1 MILFRPKSIAIAV
14 AVAAL
19 LLGNSSCNDDTP
31 GDIDRLNGRI
41 AFDINPSDF
50 GGGAASRGGSATAA
64 TTSRRDSLL
73 GRIPFVAGTDT
84 FMLSVSQSPNTSSV
98 IAQPRL
104 DSRGAPIQDATMPEF
119 TAVALT
125 GEDALFFKDKLTVD
139 ASGKAI
145 TGRYWPNMPLHFFAY
160 TASLGYDFNPD
171 VNVSGGNCTGSF
183 SYTMPA
189 PDPATNIDATKQPD
203 LIVAITPG
211 QNKQETAVPLR
222 FHHALTAI
230 VFKMGKVEAGTKIQS
245 ISLTNLRSSGTCT
258 FAATE
263 TEINPGEFIRDV
275 KFTWSNLGDVR
286 TYVQNINLDKVSQG
300 TALTHDQ
307 TTFLVVPQDITAET
321 AVNVKF
327 KIEGRGEY
335 NLSCKLNP
343 GGSDP
348 TIISTFQPDTKYTF
362 TLSLAEEIQIT
373 VDDTVEGQVKK
384 DVQIQNTGLA
394 YGWIRAVING
404 YWVNK
409 NTRVIV
415 APWKENDGTFVRAA
429 DWNTYWAK
437 DPDTG
442 IYYYKEVVP
451 SGEFTQP
458 LFDTYTLTA
467 TAPQVD
473 AVLELNVAAQIIIK
487 TESPDSR
494 TAAGWKKDTD
504 WASWPTL

>member
-41 AFDINPSDF
+41 AFDVNPSDF
-50 GGGAASRGGSATAA
+50 GGGTASRGGEASTVAA
-64 TTSRRDSLL
+64 ATSRRDSLL

-145 TGRYWPNMPLHFFAY
+145 TGRYWPNMPLYFFGY
-160 TASLGYDFNPD
+160 TATHGYHFDPD
-171 VNVSGGNCTGSF
+171 VHVNGGNCTGF
-183 SYTMPA
+183 FKYAMPA
-189 PDPATNIDATKQPD
+189 PKAENEDATEQPD

-211 QNKQETAVPLR
+211 QSKQETAVPLR

-230 VFKMGKVEAGTKIQS
+230 VFKMGKVEAGTTIQS

-258 FAATE
+258 FAATGS
-263 TEINPGEFIRDV
+263 NDV
-275 KFTWSNLGDVR
+275 QFTWSNHAGKES
-286 TYVQNINLDKVSQG
+286 YVQTIEPYEVSQG
-300 TALTHDQ
+300 TALTHDA

-321 AVNVKF
+321 AINVKF

-343 GGSDP
+343 GGTDP
-348 TIISTFQPDTKYTF
+348 TIISEFLPDTKYTF

-373 VDDTVEGQVKK
+373 VDDKVEGQVKK

-415 APWKENDGTFVRAA
+415 APWKETDGTFVRAA
-429 DWNTYWAK
+429 NWNKYWAK

-442 IYYYKEVVP
+442 IYYYKQVVP
-451 SGEFTQP
+451 SGDFTQP
-458 LFDTYTLTA
+458 LFDTYTLKA

-473 AVLELNVAAQIIIK
+473 AVLELNIAAQIVIDDQR
-487 TESPDSR
+487 S
-494 TAAGWKKDTD
+494 AAGW
-504 WASWPTL
+504 PTSY

>member
-41 AFDINPSDF
+41 AFDVNPSDF
-50 GGGAASRGGSATAA
+50 GGGTASRGGEASTVAA
-64 TTSRRDSLL
+64 ATSRRDSLL
-73 GRIPFVAGTDT
+73 GRIPFVAGVDT
-84 FMLSVSQSPNTSSV
+84 FMLTVTQSPNTSSV
-98 IAQPRL
+98 LAQPRL
-104 DSRGAPIQDATMPEF
+104 DSRGAPIQDQDVQDATMPEF

-125 GEDALFFKDKLTVD
+125 GENALFFKDKLTVD
-139 ASGKAI
+139 DGKAL
-145 TGRYWPNMPLHFFAY
+145 TGRYWPNMPLYFFGY
-160 TASLGYDFNPD
+160 TATPGYGFDPKVQVKD
-171 VNVSGGNCTGSF
+171 GNCTGSF
-183 SYTMPA
+183 KYAMPA
-189 PDPATNIDATKQPD
+189 PTAENVDATEQPD
-203 LIVAITPG
+203 LIVAITPN
-211 QNKQETAVPLR
+211 QSKQETAVPLR

-230 VFKMGKVEAGTKIQS
+230 VFKMGKVEAGTTIQS
-245 ISLTNLRSSGTCT
+245 ISLTNLRSSGDCT
-258 FAATE
+258 FTATG
-263 TEINPGEFIRDV
+263 TDNV
-275 KFTWSNLGDVR
+275 QFTWSNHAGKES
-286 TYVQNINLDKVSQG
+286 YVQTVNKADVKQDDP
-300 TALTHDQ
+300 LTHDQ

-343 GGSDP
+343 GGTNP

-373 VDDTVEGQVKK
+373 VDDKEEGQVKK

-415 APWKENDGTFVRAA
+415 APWKETDGTFVRAA
-429 DWNTYWAK
+429 NWNKYWAK

-442 IYYYKEVVP
+442 IYYYKQVVP
-451 SGEFTQP
+451 SGDFTQP
-458 LFDTYTLTA
+458 LFDTYTLKA

-487 TESPDSR
+487 MDEPDSR

>member
-41 AFDINPSDF
+41 AFDVNPSDF
-50 GGGAASRGGSATAA
+50 GGGTASRGGEASTVAA
-64 TTSRRDSLL
+64 ATSRRDSLL
-73 GRIPFVAGTDT
+73 GRIPFVAGADT
-84 FMLSVSQSPNTSSV
+84 FMLTVTQSPNTSSV
-98 IAQPRL
+98 LAQPRL

-125 GEDALFFKDKLTVD
+125 GENALFFKDKLTVD
-139 ASGKAI
+139 DGKAL

-160 TASLGYDFNPD
+160 TATHEYGFDPY
-171 VNVSGGNCTGSF
+171 VNASGGNCTGSF
-183 SYTMPA
+183 PYTMPD

-230 VFKMGKVEAGTKIQS
+230 VFKMGKVEAGTTIQS

-258 FAATE
+258 FAATGS
-263 TEINPGEFIRDV
+263 NDV
-275 KFTWSNLGDVR
+275 QFTWSNHAGKES
-286 TYVQNINLDKVSQG
+286 YVQTVNKADVKQDDP
-300 TALTHDQ
+300 LTHDQ

-321 AVNVKF
+321 AINVKF

-343 GGSDP
+343 GGTDP

-373 VDDTVEGQVKK
+373 VDDKVEGQVKK
-384 DVQIQNTGLA
+384 DVTIQNSGLA
-394 YGWIRAVING
+394 FGWIRAVING

-409 NTRVIV
+409 NTGVIV
-415 APWKENDGTFVRAA
+415 APWKETDGTFVRAA
-429 DWNTYWAK
+429 NWNTYWAK
-437 DPDTG
+437 DPETG
-442 IYYYKEVVP
+442 IYYYKNVVP
-451 SGEFTQP
+451 SGEFTKP
-458 LFDTYTLTA
+458 LFDSYTLKA
-467 TAPQVD
+467 TAPQVN
-473 AVLELNVAAQIIIK
+473 AVLELNVAAQILIK
-487 TESPDSR
+487 IDSPDSR
-494 TAAGWKKDTD
+494 EKAGWKTATD
-504 WASWPTL
+504 WDLWPTL

>member
-41 AFDINPSDF
+41 AFDVNPSDF
-50 GGGAASRGGSATAA
+50 GGGTASRGGEASTVAVAA
-64 TTSRRDSLL
+64 SRRDSLL
-73 GRIPFVAGTDT
+73 GRIPFVAGADT
-84 FMLSVSQSPNTSSV
+84 FMLTVTQSPNTSSV
-98 IAQPRL
+98 LAQPRL

-125 GEDALFFKDKLTVD
+125 GENALFFKDKLTVD
-139 ASGKAI
+139 DGKAL

-183 SYTMPA
+183 KYAMPA
-189 PDPATNIDATKQPD
+189 PTAENVDATKQPD
-203 LIVAITPG
+203 LIVAITPN
-211 QNKQETAVPLR
+211 QSKQETAVPLR

-230 VFKMGKVEAGTKIQS
+230 VFKMGKVEEGTTIQS

-258 FAATE
+258 FAATGS
-263 TEINPGEFIRDV
+263 NDV
-275 KFTWSNLGDVR
+275 QFTWSNHAGEES
-286 TYVQNINLDKVSQG
+286 YVQNVNKADVKQDDP
-300 TALTHDQ
+300 LTHDQ
-307 TTFLVVPQDITAET
+307 TTFLVVPQDITSET
-321 AVNVKF
+321 AINVKF

-343 GGSDP
+343 GGTNP

-373 VDDTVEGQVKK
+373 VDDKEEGQVKK

-415 APWKENDGTFVRAA
+415 APWKETDGTFVRAA
-429 DWNTYWAK
+429 NWNKYWAK

-442 IYYYKEVVP
+442 IYYYKQVVP
-451 SGEFTQP
+451 SGDFTQP
-458 LFDTYTLTA
+458 LFDTYTLKA

-487 TESPDSR
+487 MDEPDSR

>member
-41 AFDINPSDF
+41 AFDVNPSDF
-50 GGGAASRGGSATAA
+50 GGGTASRGGEASTVAA
-64 TTSRRDSLL
+64 ATSRRDSLL
-73 GRIPFVAGTDT
+73 GRIPLVAGADT
-84 FMLSVSQSPNTSSV
+84 FMLTVTQSPNTSSV
-98 IAQPRL
+98 LAQPRI
-104 DSRGAPIQDATMPEF
+104 DSRGAPIQDQDVQDASMPDF

-125 GEDALFFKDKLTVD
+125 GENALFFKDKLSVGN
-139 ASGKAI
+139 SGKAL

-230 VFKMGKVEAGTKIQS
+230 VFKMGKVEAGTTIQS

-258 FAATE
+258 FAATGS
-263 TEINPGEFIRDV
+263 NDV
-275 KFTWSNLGDVR
+275 QFTWSNHTGKES
-286 TYVQNINLDKVSQG
+286 YVQNIEPYEVSQG
-300 TALTHDQ
+300 TALTHDA

-321 AVNVKF
+321 AINVKF

-373 VDDTVEGQVKK
+373 VDDKVEGQVKK

-409 NTRVIV
+409 DGVIV
-415 APWKENDGTFVRAA
+415 APWKETDGTFVRA
-429 DWNTYWAK
+429 DNWNTFWAK

-442 IYYYKEVVP
+442 IYYYKQVVP
-451 SGEFTQP
+451 SGGFTQP
-458 LFDTYTLTA
+458 LFDTYTLKA

-494 TAAGWKKDTD
+494 TAAGWKTASD
-504 WASWPTL
+504 WDSWPNL

>member
-1 MILFRPKSIAIAV
+1 
-14 AVAAL
+14 
-19 LLGNSSCNDDTP
+19 
-31 GDIDRLNGRI
+31 
-41 AFDINPSDF
+41 
-50 GGGAASRGGSATAA
+50 
-64 TTSRRDSLL
+64 
-73 GRIPFVAGTDT
+73 
-84 FMLSVSQSPNTSSV
+84 MLSVSQSPNTSSV

-125 GEDALFFKDKLTVD
+125 GENALFFKDKLTVD

-145 TGRYWPNMPLHFFAY
+145 TGRYWPNMPLYFFGY
-160 TASLGYDFNPD
+160 TATHGYVFEEEPK
-171 VNVSGGNCTGSF
+171 VQVIGGNCTGSF

-189 PDPATNIDATKQPD
+189 PDPATNNDATKQPD
-203 LIVAITPG
+203 LIVAITPN
-211 QNKQETAVPLR
+211 QSKQETAVPLR

-230 VFKMGKVEAGTKIQS
+230 VFKMGKVEAGTTIQS

-258 FAATE
+258 FAATGS
-263 TEINPGEFIRDV
+263 NDV
-275 KFTWSNLGDVR
+275 QFTWSNHAGKES
-286 TYVQNINLDKVSQG
+286 YVQNVNKADVKQDDP
-300 TALTHDQ
+300 LTHDQ
-307 TTFLVVPQDITAET
+307 TTFLVVPQHITSET

-362 TLSLAEEIQIT
+362 TLSLSEEIQIT

-384 DVQIQNTGLA
+384 NVQIQNSGLA
-394 YGWIRAVING
+394 YGWIRAVVNG

-409 NTRVIV
+409 DGVIV
-415 APWKENDGTFVRAA
+415 APWKETDGTFDRA
-429 DWNTYWAK
+429 DNWNDYWAK

-451 SGEFTQP
+451 SGEFTRP
-458 LFDTYTLTA
+458 LFDTYTLKA

-473 AVLELNVAAQIIIK
+473 AVLELNIAAQIIIK

-494 TAAGWKKDTD
+494 TAAGWKTASD
-504 WASWPTL
+504 WALWPKL

>member
-41 AFDINPSDF
+41 AFDVNPSDF
-50 GGGAASRGGSATAA
+50 GGGTASRGGEASTVAASA
-64 TTSRRDSLL
+64 SRRDSLL
-73 GRIPFVAGTDT
+73 GRIPFVAGADT
-84 FMLSVSQSPNTSSV
+84 FMLTVTQSPNTSSV
-98 IAQPRL
+98 LAQPRL

-119 TAVALT
+119 TAVART

-139 ASGKAI
+139 ASGKAV
-145 TGRYWPNMPLHFFAY
+145 TGRYWPNMPLYFFGY
-160 TASLGYDFNPD
+160 TATLGYGFDPYMQVKD
-171 VNVSGGNCTGSF
+171 GNCTGSF
-183 SYTMPA
+183 KYSMPEPTA
-189 PDPATNIDATKQPD
+189 KNEDAKAQPD
-203 LIVAITPG
+203 LIVAITPN
-211 QNKQETAVPLR
+211 QSKQETAVPLR

-230 VFKMGKVEAGTKIQS
+230 VFKMGKVEEGTTIQS

-258 FAATE
+258 FAATGS
-263 TEINPGEFIRDV
+263 NDV
-275 KFTWSNLGDVR
+275 QFTWSNHAGKES
-286 TYVQNINLDKVSQG
+286 YVQNVNKADVKQDDP
-300 TALTHDQ
+300 LTHDQ
-307 TTFLVVPQDITAET
+307 TTFLVVPQDITSET

-343 GGSDP
+343 GGTDP

-394 YGWIRAVING
+394 YGWIRAVVNG

-415 APWKENDGTFVRAA
+415 APWKETDGTFERAA
-429 DWNTYWAK
+429 DWNDYWAK

-451 SGEFTQP
+451 SGEFTRP
-458 LFDTYTLTA
+458 LFDTYTLKA

-473 AVLELNVAAQIIIK
+473 AVLELNIAAQIIIK

-494 TAAGWKKDTD
+494 TAAGWKTASD
-504 WASWPTL
+504 WALWSKL

>member
-41 AFDINPSDF
+41 AFDVNPSDF
-50 GGGAASRGGSATAA
+50 GGGTASRGGEASTVAA
-64 TTSRRDSLL
+64 ATSRRDSLL
-73 GRIPFVAGTDT
+73 GRIPFVAGADT
-84 FMLSVSQSPNTSSV
+84 FMLTVTQSPNTSSV
-98 IAQPRL
+98 LSQPRL
-104 DSRGAPIQDATMPEF
+104 DSRGAPIQDATMPQF

-125 GEDALFFKDKLTVD
+125 GENALFFKDKLTVD
-139 ASGKAI
+139 DGKAL
-145 TGRYWPNMPLHFFAY
+145 TGRYWPNMPLHFFGY
-160 TASLGYDFNPD
+160 TATLGYGFDPYVQVKD
-171 VNVSGGNCTGSF
+171 GNCTGSF
-183 SYTMPA
+183 KYSMPEPTA
-189 PDPATNIDATKQPD
+189 KNEDAKAQPD
-203 LIVAITPG
+203 LIVAITPN
-211 QNKQETAVPLR
+211 QSKQETAVLLR

-230 VFKMGKVEAGTKIQS
+230 VFKMGKVEEGTTIQS
-245 ISLTNLRSSGTCT
+245 ISLTNLRSSGKCT
-258 FAATE
+258 FAATGS
-263 TEINPGEFIRDV
+263 NDV
-275 KFTWSNLGDVR
+275 QFTWSNHAGEES
-286 TYVQNINLDKVSQG
+286 YVQTIDKEESVAQG
-300 TALTHDQ
+300 EQLTEFA
-307 TTFLVVPQDITAET
+307 TTFLVVPQDITSET
-321 AVNVKF
+321 AINVKF

-335 NLSCKLNP
+335 NLSGKLNP

-373 VDDTVEGQVKK
+373 VDDKVEGQVKK

-394 YGWIRAVING
+394 YGWIRAVVNG

-409 NTRVIV
+409 DGVIV
-415 APWKENDGTFVRAA
+415 APWKETDGTFVRA
-429 DWNTYWAK
+429 DNWNDYWAK

-442 IYYYKEVVP
+442 IYYYKQVVP

-458 LFDTYTLTA
+458 LFDTYTLKA

>member
-41 AFDINPSDF
+41 AFDVNPSDF
-50 GGGAASRGGSATAA
+50 GGGTASRGGEASIVAA
-64 TTSRRDSLL
+64 ATSRRDSLL
-73 GRIPFVAGTDT
+73 GRIPFVAGADT
-84 FMLSVSQSPNTSSV
+84 FMLTVTQSPNTSSV
-98 IAQPRL
+98 LAQPRL
-104 DSRGAPIQDATMPEF
+104 DSRGAPIQDATMTNF

-125 GEDALFFKDKLTVD
+125 GENALFFKDKLTVGND
-139 ASGKAI
+139 GKAL

-230 VFKMGKVEAGTKIQS
+230 VFKMGKVEAGITIQS
-245 ISLTNLRSSGTCT
+245 ISLTNLRSSGDCT
-258 FAATE
+258 FAAAGSNDVQFTWNNHSGKE
-263 TEINPGEFIRDV
+263 SYVQTVNKADV
-275 KFTWSNLGDVR
+275 KQD
-286 TYVQNINLDKVSQG
+286 DP
-300 TALTHDQ
+300 LTHDQ
-307 TTFLVVPQDITAET
+307 TTFLVVPQDITSET
-321 AVNVKF
+321 AINVKF

-343 GGSDP
+343 GGTNP

-373 VDDTVEGQVKK
+373 VDDKVEGQVKK

-404 YWVNK
+404 YWVKVNK

-415 APWKENDGTFVRAA
+415 APWKETDGTFERAA
-429 DWNTYWAK
+429 DWNDY
-437 DPDTG
+437 
-442 IYYYKEVVP
+442 
-451 SGEFTQP
+451 
-458 LFDTYTLTA
+458 
-467 TAPQVD
+467 
-473 AVLELNVAAQIIIK
+473 
-487 TESPDSR
+487 
-494 TAAGWKKDTD
+494 
-504 WASWPTL
+504 

>member
-119 TAVALT
+119 TAVART

-139 ASGKAI
+139 ASGKAV
-145 TGRYWPNMPLHFFAY
+145 TGRYWPNMPLYFFGY
-160 TASLGYDFNPD
+160 TATLGYGFDPYMQVKD
-171 VNVSGGNCTGSF
+171 GNCTGSF
-183 SYTMPA
+183 KYSMPEPTA
-189 PDPATNIDATKQPD
+189 KNEDAKAQPD
-203 LIVAITPG
+203 LIVAITPN
-211 QNKQETAVPLR
+211 QSKQETAVPLR

-230 VFKMGKVEAGTKIQS
+230 VFKMGKVEEGTTIQS

-258 FAATE
+258 FAAIGSNDVQFTWNNHSGKE
-263 TEINPGEFIRDV
+263 SYVQTVNKADV
-275 KFTWSNLGDVR
+275 KQD
-286 TYVQNINLDKVSQG
+286 DP
-300 TALTHDQ
+300 LTHDQ
-307 TTFLVVPQDITAET
+307 TTFLVVPQDITSET
-321 AVNVKF
+321 AINVKF

-373 VDDTVEGQVKK
+373 VDDKVEGQVKK

-415 APWKENDGTFVRAA
+415 APWKETDGTFVRAA
-429 DWNTYWAK
+429 NWNKYWAK

-442 IYYYKEVVP
+442 IYYYKQVVP
-451 SGEFTQP
+451 SGDFTQP
-458 LFDTYTLTA
+458 LFDTYTLKA

-487 TESPDSR
+487 MDEPDSR

>member
-41 AFDINPSDF
+41 AFDVNPSDF
-50 GGGAASRGGSATAA
+50 GGGTASRGGEASTVAVAA
-64 TTSRRDSLL
+64 SRRDSLL
-73 GRIPFVAGTDT
+73 GRIPFVAGADT
-84 FMLSVSQSPNTSSV
+84 FMLTVTQSPNTSSV
-98 IAQPRL
+98 LAQPRL
-104 DSRGAPIQDATMPEF
+104 DSRGAPIQDATMTNF

-125 GEDALFFKDKLTVD
+125 GENALFFKDKLTVGND
-139 ASGKAI
+139 GKAL

-189 PDPATNIDATKQPD
+189 PDPATNKDAEAQPD

-230 VFKMGKVEAGTKIQS
+230 VFKMGKVEAGTTIQS

-258 FAATE
+258 FAATGS
-263 TEINPGEFIRDV
+263 NDV
-275 KFTWSNLGDVR
+275 QFTWSNHTGKES
-286 TYVQNINLDKVSQG
+286 YVQTVNKADVKQDDP
-300 TALTHDQ
+300 LTHDQ
-307 TTFLVVPQDITAET
+307 TTFLVVPQDITSET

-343 GGSDP
+343 GGTNP

-373 VDDTVEGQVKK
+373 VDDKVEGQVKK

-404 YWVNK
+404 YWVKVNK

-415 APWKENDGTFVRAA
+415 APWKETDGTFVRVTN
-429 DWNTYWAK
+429 WSEYWYE
-437 DPDTG
+437 DTSTG
-442 IYYYKEVVP
+442 TTIYYYREKVP
-451 SGEFTQP
+451 SGGFAKH
-458 LFDTYTLTA
+458 LFEIYKLKEDTK
-467 TAPQVD
+467 APQVD
-473 AVLELNVAAQIIIK
+473 AVLELNIAAQIVIDGQR
-487 TESPDSR
+487 S
-494 TAAGWKKDTD
+494 AAGWLTGYEKY
-504 WASWPTL
+504 

>member
-145 TGRYWPNMPLHFFAY
+145 TGRYWPNMPLYFFGY
-160 TASLGYDFNPD
+160 TATHGYHFDPDPD
-171 VNVSGGNCTGSF
+171 VHVNGGNCTGF
-183 SYTMPA
+183 FKYAMPA
-189 PDPATNIDATKQPD
+189 PKAENEDATEQPD
-203 LIVAITPG
+203 LIVAITPN
-211 QNKQETAVPLR
+211 QSKQETAVPLR

-230 VFKMGKVEAGTKIQS
+230 VFKMGKVEEGTTIQS
-245 ISLTNLRSSGTCT
+245 ISLTNLRSSGKCT

-300 TALTHDQ
+300 TALTHDA
-307 TTFLVVPQDITAET
+307 TTFLVVPQDITSET
-321 AVNVKF
+321 AVSISF
-327 KIEGRGEY
+327 TSGGATQTLTR
-335 NLSCKLNP
+335 KLNP

-348 TIISTFQPDTKYTF
+348 TIISKFLPDTKYTF
-362 TLSLAEEIQIT
+362 TLNLAEDIQIT
-373 VDDTVEGQVKK
+373 VDDNVVGLEKK
-384 DVQIQNTGLA
+384 DLVIQNTGLQ

-415 APWKENDGTFVRAA
+415 APWKETDGEFERVSN
-429 DWNTYWAK
+429 WSELWYE
-437 DPDTG
+437 DTSTG
-442 IYYYKEVVP
+442 TTIYYYREKVP
-451 SGEFTQP
+451 SGGFAEH
-458 LFDTYTLTA
+458 LFERYKLKEDTK
-467 TAPQVD
+467 APQVD
-473 AVLELNVAAQIIIK
+473 AVLELNIAAQIVIHDQRI
-487 TESPDSR
+487 
-494 TAAGWKKDTD
+494 AAGWLTGYEK
-504 WASWPTL
+504 

>member
-41 AFDINPSDF
+41 AFDVNPSDF
-50 GGGAASRGGSATAA
+50 GGGTASRGGEASTVAVAA
-64 TTSRRDSLL
+64 SRRDSLL
-73 GRIPFVAGTDT
+73 GRIPFVAGADT
-84 FMLSVSQSPNTSSV
+84 FMLTVTQSPNTSSV
-98 IAQPRL
+98 LAQPRL
-104 DSRGAPIQDATMPEF
+104 DSRGAPIQDATMPQF

-125 GEDALFFKDKLTVD
+125 GENALFFKEKLTVGND
-139 ASGKAI
+139 GKAI

-160 TASLGYDFNPD
+160 TATHDYGFDPD
-171 VNVSGGNCTGSF
+171 VNVSGGNYTGSF

-189 PDPATNIDATKQPD
+189 PDPATNNDATKQPD

-230 VFKMGKVEAGTKIQS
+230 VFKMGKVEAGTTIQS

-258 FAATE
+258 FAATGSNDVQFTWNNHSGKE
-263 TEINPGEFIRDV
+263 SYVQTVNKADV
-275 KFTWSNLGDVR
+275 KQD
-286 TYVQNINLDKVSQG
+286 DP
-300 TALTHDQ
+300 LTHDQ
-307 TTFLVVPQDITAET
+307 TTFLVVPQDITSET

-335 NLSCKLNP
+335 NLSGKLNP

-373 VDDTVEGQVKK
+373 VDDKVEGQVKK
-384 DVQIQNTGLA
+384 NVQIQNTGLA

-409 NTRVIV
+409 DGVIV
-415 APWKENDGTFVRAA
+415 APWKETDGTFVRA
-429 DWNTYWAK
+429 DNWKDYWAK

-442 IYYYKEVVP
+442 IYYYKQVVP

-458 LFDTYTLTA
+458 LFDTYTLKA

-494 TAAGWKKDTD
+494 TAAGWKTASD
-504 WASWPTL
+504 WASWLTL

>member
-41 AFDINPSDF
+41 AFDVNPSDF
-50 GGGAASRGGSATAA
+50 GGGTASRGGEASTVAA
-64 TTSRRDSLL
+64 ATSRRDSLL
-73 GRIPFVAGTDT
+73 GRIPFVAGADT
-84 FMLSVSQSPNTSSV
+84 FMLTVTQSPNTSSV
-98 IAQPRL
+98 LAQPRL
-104 DSRGAPIQDATMPEF
+104 DSRGAPIQDATMPQF

-125 GEDALFFKDKLTVD
+125 GENALFFKDKLTVD
-139 ASGKAI
+139 DGKAL

-160 TASLGYDFNPD
+160 TATHEYGFDPY
-171 VNVSGGNCTGSF
+171 VNASGGNCTGSF
-183 SYTMPA
+183 PYTMPD

-230 VFKMGKVEAGTKIQS
+230 VFKMGKVEAGTTIQS

-258 FAATE
+258 FAATGS
-263 TEINPGEFIRDV
+263 NDV
-275 KFTWSNLGDVR
+275 QFTWSNHAGKES
-286 TYVQNINLDKVSQG
+286 YVQTVNKADVKQDDP
-300 TALTHDQ
+300 LTHDQ

-321 AVNVKF
+321 AINVKF

-343 GGSDP
+343 GGTDP

-373 VDDTVEGQVKK
+373 VDDKVEGQVKK
-384 DVQIQNTGLA
+384 DVTIQNSGLA
-394 YGWIRAVING
+394 FGWIRAVING

-409 NTRVIV
+409 NTGVIV
-415 APWKENDGTFVRAA
+415 APWKETDGTFVRAA
-429 DWNTYWAK
+429 NWNTYWAK
-437 DPDTG
+437 DPETG
-442 IYYYKEVVP
+442 IYYYKNVVP
-451 SGEFTQP
+451 SGEFTKP
-458 LFDTYTLTA
+458 LFDSYTLKA
-467 TAPQVD
+467 TAPQVN
-473 AVLELNVAAQIIIK
+473 AVLELNVAAQILIK
-487 TESPDSR
+487 IDSPDSR
-494 TAAGWKKDTD
+494 EKAGWKTATD
-504 WASWPTL
+504 WDLWPTL

>member
-41 AFDINPSDF
+41 AFDVNPSDF
-50 GGGAASRGGSATAA
+50 GGGTASRGGEASTVAVA
-64 TTSRRDSLL
+64 TSRRDSLL
-73 GRIPFVAGTDT
+73 GRIPFVAGVDT
-84 FMLSVSQSPNTSSV
+84 FMLTVTQSPNTSSV
-98 IAQPRL
+98 LAQPRL
-104 DSRGAPIQDATMPEF
+104 DSRGAPIQDQDVQDASMPDF

-125 GEDALFFKDKLTVD
+125 GENALFFKDKLSVGN
-139 ASGKAI
+139 SGKAL

-211 QNKQETAVPLR
+211 QSKQETAVPLR

-230 VFKMGKVEAGTKIQS
+230 VFKMGKVEEGTTIQS
-245 ISLTNLRSSGTCT
+245 ISLTNLRSYGECAFTATGTD
-258 FAATE
+258 
-263 TEINPGEFIRDV
+263 NV
-275 KFTWSNLGDVR
+275 QFTWSNHKGKES
-286 TYVQNINLDKVSQG
+286 YVQNVNKPGVAQG
-300 TALTHDQ
+300 AQLTEYE
-307 TTFLVVPQDITAET
+307 TTFLVVPQAITAET
-321 AVNVKF
+321 AINVKF

-343 GGSDP
+343 GGTDP
-348 TIISTFQPDTKYTF
+348 TIISEFLPDTKYTF

-373 VDDTVEGQVKK
+373 VDDKVEGQVKK
-384 DVQIQNTGLA
+384 DVTIQNSGLA
-394 YGWIRAVING
+394 FGWIRAVING

-409 NTRVIV
+409 NTGVIV
-415 APWKENDGTFVRAA
+415 APWKETDGTFVRAA
-429 DWNTYWAK
+429 NWNENWAK
-437 DPDTG
+437 DPETG
-442 IYYYKEVVP
+442 IYYYKKVVP
-451 SGEFTQP
+451 SGEFTAP
-458 LFDTYTLTA
+458 LFDSYTLKA
-467 TAPQVD
+467 TAPQVN
-473 AVLELNVAAQIIIK
+473 AVLELNVAAQILIK
-487 TESPDSR
+487 IDEPDSR
-494 TAAGWKKDTD
+494 IKAGWKTATD
-504 WASWPTL
+504 WVSWPTL

>member
-41 AFDINPSDF
+41 AFDVNPSDF
-50 GGGAASRGGSATAA
+50 GGGTASRGGEASTVAA
-64 TTSRRDSLL
+64 ATSRRDSLL
-73 GRIPFVAGTDT
+73 GRIPFLAGADT
-84 FMLSVSQSPNTSSV
+84 FMLTVTQSPNTSSV
-98 IAQPRL
+98 LAQPRL

-125 GEDALFFKDKLTVD
+125 GENALFFKDKLTVD
-139 ASGKAI
+139 DGKAL

-230 VFKMGKVEAGTKIQS
+230 VFKMGKVEAGTTIQS
-245 ISLTNLRSSGTCT
+245 ISLTNLRSSGDCT
-258 FAATE
+258 FAAAGSNDVQFTWNNHSGKE
-263 TEINPGEFIRDV
+263 SYVQTVNKADV
-275 KFTWSNLGDVR
+275 KQD
-286 TYVQNINLDKVSQG
+286 DP
-300 TALTHDQ
+300 LTHDQ
-307 TTFLVVPQDITAET
+307 TTFLVVPQDITSET

-343 GGSDP
+343 GGTDP

-384 DVQIQNTGLA
+384 DVQIQNSGLA
-394 YGWIRAVING
+394 HGWIRAVING

-415 APWKENDGTFVRAA
+415 APWKETDGTFVRAA
-429 DWNTYWAK
+429 DWNKHWAK

-442 IYYYKEVVP
+442 IYYYKQVVP

-458 LFDTYTLTA
+458 LFDTYTLKA

-494 TAAGWKKDTD
+494 TAAGWKTASD

>member
-41 AFDINPSDF
+41 AFDVNPSDF
-50 GGGAASRGGSATAA
+50 GGGTASRGGEASTVAA
-64 TTSRRDSLL
+64 ATSRRDSLL
-73 GRIPFVAGTDT
+73 GRIPFVAGVDT
-84 FMLSVSQSPNTSSV
+84 FMLTVTQSPNTSSV
-98 IAQPRL
+98 LAQPRL
-104 DSRGAPIQDATMPEF
+104 DSRGAPIQDQDVQDATMPEF

-125 GEDALFFKDKLTVD
+125 GENALFFKDKLTVD
-139 ASGKAI
+139 DGKAL
-145 TGRYWPNMPLHFFAY
+145 TGRYWPNMPLYFFGY
-160 TASLGYDFNPD
+160 TATPGYGFDPKVQVKD
-171 VNVSGGNCTGSF
+171 GNCTGSF
-183 SYTMPA
+183 KYAMPA
-189 PDPATNIDATKQPD
+189 PTAENVDATKQPD
-203 LIVAITPG
+203 LIVAITPN
-211 QNKQETAVPLR
+211 QSKQETAVPLR

-230 VFKMGKVEAGTKIQS
+230 VFKMGKVEAGTTIQS
-245 ISLTNLRSSGTCT
+245 ISLTNLRSSGDCT
-258 FAATE
+258 FTATG
-263 TEINPGEFIRDV
+263 TDNV
-275 KFTWSNLGDVR
+275 QFTWSNHAGKES
-286 TYVQNINLDKVSQG
+286 YVQTVNKADVKQDDP
-300 TALTHDQ
+300 LTHDQ

-343 GGSDP
+343 GGTNP

-373 VDDTVEGQVKK
+373 VDDKVEGQVKK

-415 APWKENDGTFVRAA
+415 APWKETDGTFVRAA
-429 DWNTYWAK
+429 NWNKYWAK

-442 IYYYKEVVP
+442 IYYYKQVVP
-451 SGEFTQP
+451 SGDFTQP
-458 LFDTYTLTA
+458 LFDTYTLKA

-487 TESPDSR
+487 MDEPDSR

>member
-41 AFDINPSDF
+41 AFDVNPSDF
-50 GGGAASRGGSATAA
+50 GGGTASRGGEASTVAA
-64 TTSRRDSLL
+64 ATSRRDSLL

-98 IAQPRL
+98 LAQPRL

-125 GEDALFFKDKLTVD
+125 GENALFFKDKLTVD
-139 ASGKAI
+139 ASGKAL

-160 TASLGYDFNPD
+160 TASPGYDFNPD

-189 PDPATNIDATKQPD
+189 PDPETNNDATKQPD

-230 VFKMGKVEAGTKIQS
+230 VFKMGKVEEGTTIQS
-245 ISLTNLRSSGTCT
+245 ISLTNLRSSGDCT
-258 FAATE
+258 FAATG
-263 TEINPGEFIRDV
+263 TDNV
-275 KFTWSNLGDVR
+275 QFTWSNHTGKES
-286 TYVQNINLDKVSQG
+286 YVQTIEPYEVSQG
-300 TALTHDQ
+300 TALTHDA

-321 AVNVKF
+321 AINVKF

-343 GGSDP
+343 GGTDP

-384 DVQIQNTGLA
+384 DVQIQNSGLA

-415 APWKENDGTFVRAA
+415 APWKETDGTFVRA
-429 DWNTYWAK
+429 DNWNTYWAK

-442 IYYYKEVVP
+442 IYYYKQVVP

-458 LFDTYTLTA
+458 LFDTYTLKA

-487 TESPDSR
+487 MDEPDSR

>member
-41 AFDINPSDF
+41 AFDVNPSDF
-50 GGGAASRGGSATAA
+50 GGGTASRGGEASTVAA
-64 TTSRRDSLL
+64 AASRRDSLL
-73 GRIPFVAGTDT
+73 GRIPFVAGADT
-84 FMLSVSQSPNTSSV
+84 FMLTVTQSPNTSSV
-98 IAQPRL
+98 LAQPRL

-125 GEDALFFKDKLTVD
+125 GENALFFKDKLTVD
-139 ASGKAI
+139 ASGKAL

-230 VFKMGKVEAGTKIQS
+230 VFKMGKVEAGTTIQS

-258 FAATE
+258 FAATGS
-263 TEINPGEFIRDV
+263 NDV
-275 KFTWSNLGDVR
+275 QFTWSNHTGKES
-286 TYVQNINLDKVSQG
+286 YVQTVNKADVKQDDP
-300 TALTHDQ
+300 LTHDQ

-343 GGSDP
+343 GGTNP

-373 VDDTVEGQVKK
+373 VDDKVEGQVKK

-415 APWKENDGTFVRAA
+415 APWKETDGTFVRAEN
-429 DWNTYWAK
+429 WNTYWAK

-442 IYYYKEVVP
+442 IYYYKQVVP

-458 LFDTYTLTA
+458 LFDTYTLKA

-473 AVLELNVAAQIIIK
+473 AVLELNIAAQIVIDDKRI
-487 TESPDSR
+487 D
-494 TAAGWKKDTD
+494 AGW
-504 WASWPTL
+504 PTSY

>member
-41 AFDINPSDF
+41 AFDINSSDF
-50 GGGAASRGGSATAA
+50 GGGTASRGGSATAA
-64 TTSRRDSLL
+64 TISRRDSLL

-84 FMLSVSQSPNTSSV
+84 FMLSVSQSPNTSQV

-119 TAVALT
+119 TAVART

-139 ASGKAI
+139 ASGKAV
-145 TGRYWPNMPLHFFAY
+145 TGRYWPNMPLYFFGY
-160 TASLGYDFNPD
+160 TATLGYGFDPYMQVKD
-171 VNVSGGNCTGSF
+171 GNCTGSF
-183 SYTMPA
+183 KYSMPEPTA
-189 PDPATNIDATKQPD
+189 KNEDAKAQPD
-203 LIVAITPG
+203 LIVAITPN
-211 QNKQETAVPLR
+211 QSKQETAVPLR

-230 VFKMGKVEAGTKIQS
+230 VFKMGKVEEGTTIQS

-258 FAATE
+258 FAATGS
-263 TEINPGEFIRDV
+263 NDV
-275 KFTWSNLGDVR
+275 QFTWSNHAGKES
-286 TYVQNINLDKVSQG
+286 YVQTVNKADVKQDDP
-300 TALTHDQ
+300 LTHDQ
-307 TTFLVVPQDITAET
+307 TTFLVVPQDITSET

-343 GGSDP
+343 GGTDP

-394 YGWIRAVING
+394 YGWIRAVVNG

-409 NTRVIV
+409 DGVIV
-415 APWKENDGTFVRAA
+415 APWKETDGTFVRAEN
-429 DWNTYWAK
+429 WNTYWAK

-442 IYYYKEVVP
+442 IYYYKQVVP

-458 LFDTYTLTA
+458 LFDTYTLKA

-494 TAAGWKKDTD
+494 TAAGWKTASD
-504 WASWPTL
+504 WASWLTL

>member
-145 TGRYWPNMPLHFFAY
+145 TGRYWPNMPLYFFGY
-160 TASLGYDFNPD
+160 TATHGYHFDPD
-171 VNVSGGNCTGSF
+171 VHVNGGNCTGF
-183 SYTMPA
+183 FKYAMPA
-189 PDPATNIDATKQPD
+189 PKAENEDATEQPD
-203 LIVAITPG
+203 LIVAITPN
-211 QNKQETAVPLR
+211 QSKQETAVPLR

-230 VFKMGKVEAGTKIQS
+230 VFKMGKVEAGTTIQS

-258 FAATE
+258 FAATGS
-263 TEINPGEFIRDV
+263 NDV
-275 KFTWSNLGDVR
+275 QFTWSNHAGKES
-286 TYVQNINLDKVSQG
+286 YVQTVNKADVKQDDP
-300 TALTHDQ
+300 LTHDQ
-307 TTFLVVPQDITAET
+307 TTFLVVPQDITSET
-321 AVNVKF
+321 AINVKF

-343 GGSDP
+343 GGSAP

-404 YWVNK
+404 YWVKVNK

-415 APWKENDGTFVRAA
+415 APWKETDGTFERAA
-429 DWNTYWAK
+429 DWNDYWAK

-451 SGEFTQP
+451 SGEFTRP
-458 LFDTYTLTA
+458 LFDTYTLKA

-473 AVLELNVAAQIIIK
+473 AVLELNIAAQIIIK

-494 TAAGWKKDTD
+494 TAAGWKTASD
-504 WASWPTL
+504 WALWPKL

>member
-41 AFDINPSDF
+41 AFDVNPSDF
-50 GGGAASRGGSATAA
+50 GGGTASRGGEASTVAA
-64 TTSRRDSLL
+64 ATSRRDSLL
-73 GRIPFVAGTDT
+73 GRIPFVAGADT
-84 FMLSVSQSPNTSSV
+84 FMLTVTQSPNTSSV
-98 IAQPRL
+98 LAQPRL

-125 GEDALFFKDKLTVD
+125 GENALFFKDKLTVD
-139 ASGKAI
+139 ASGKAL

-230 VFKMGKVEAGTKIQS
+230 VFKMGKVEAGTTIQS

-263 TEINPGEFIRDV
+263 TETNPGEFMRDV
-275 KFTWSNLGDVR
+275 KFSWTNLGDVK
-286 TYVQNINLDKVSQG
+286 TYVQTITLDKVTQG
-300 TALTHDQ
+300 TYLTHDE
-307 TTFLVVPQDITAET
+307 TTFLVVPQDITTET
-321 AVNVKF
+321 EVSITFTSGGATHTLT
-327 KIEGRGEY
+327 R
-335 NLSCKLNP
+335 KLNP

-348 TIISTFQPDTKYTF
+348 TIISEFLPDTKYTF
-362 TLSLAEEIQIT
+362 TLSLAEDIQISI
-373 VDDTVEGQVKK
+373 DDTVDGLVKK
-384 DVQIQNTGLA
+384 DLVIQNTGMK
-394 YGWIRAVING
+394 YGWIRAIING

-409 NTRVIV
+409 NTGVIV
-415 APWKENDGTFVRAA
+415 APWKETEGDFVRISNWS
-429 DWNTYWAK
+429 DYWYK
-437 DPDTG
+437 DTSTG
-442 IYYYKEVVP
+442 TTIYYYRSKVP
-451 SGEFTQP
+451 AGGYAEH
-458 LFDTYTLTA
+458 LFETYKLHDDTK
-467 TAPQVD
+467 APQVD
-473 AVLELNVAAQIIIK
+473 AVLELNIAAQIVIDDERG
-487 TESPDSR
+487 T
-494 TAAGWKKDTD
+494 AGW
-504 WASWPTL
+504 PTSY

>member
-41 AFDINPSDF
+41 AFDINSSDF
-50 GGGAASRGGSATAA
+50 GGGAASRGGSTTAA

-125 GEDALFFKDKLTVD
+125 GENALFFKDKLTVE
-139 ASGKAI
+139 AGKAI
-145 TGRYWPNMPLHFFAY
+145 TGRYWPNMPLYFFGY
-160 TASLGYDFNPD
+160 TASLGYAFDPD
-171 VNVSGGNCTGSF
+171 VLVSGGNCTGSF

-189 PDPATNIDATKQPD
+189 PTAENVDATKQPD
-203 LIVAITPG
+203 LIVAITPN
-211 QNKQETAVPLR
+211 QSKQETAVPLR

-230 VFKMGKVEAGTKIQS
+230 VFKMGKVEEGTTIQS
-245 ISLTNLRSSGTCT
+245 ISLTNLRSSGDCA
-258 FAATE
+258 FAATG
-263 TEINPGEFIRDV
+263 TDNV
-275 KFTWSNLGDVR
+275 QFTWSNHTGKES
-286 TYVQNINLDKVSQG
+286 YVQIVNKPDVAKGDQ
-300 TALTHDQ
+300 LTEYE
-307 TTFLVVPQDITAET
+307 TTFLVVPQAITAET
-321 AVNVKF
+321 AINVKF

-335 NLSCKLNP
+335 NLSSKLNP
-343 GGSDP
+343 GGTDP
-348 TIISTFQPDTKYTF
+348 TIISEFLPDTKYTF

-373 VDDTVEGQVKK
+373 VDDKVEGQVKK
-384 DVQIQNTGLA
+384 DVTIQNSGLA
-394 YGWIRAVING
+394 FGWIRAIING

-409 NTRVIV
+409 NTGVIV
-415 APWKENDGTFVRAA
+415 APWKETDGTFVRAA
-429 DWNTYWAK
+429 NWNENWAK
-437 DPDTG
+437 DPETG
-442 IYYYKEVVP
+442 IYYYKKVVP
-451 SGEFTQP
+451 SGEFTAP
-458 LFDTYTLTA
+458 LFDSYTLKA
-467 TAPQVD
+467 TAPQVN

-487 TESPDSR
+487 IDSPDSR
-494 TAAGWKKDTD
+494 EKAGWKTATD
-504 WASWPTL
+504 WDLWPTL

>member
-14 AVAAL
+14 AVVAL

-41 AFDINPSDF
+41 AFDVNSSDF
-50 GGGAASRGGSATAA
+50 GGGTASRGGEASTVAA
-64 TTSRRDSLL
+64 ATSRRDSLL
-73 GRIPFVAGTDT
+73 GRIPFVAGADT
-84 FMLSVSQSPNTSSV
+84 FMLTVTQSPNTSSV
-98 IAQPRL
+98 LAQPRL
-104 DSRGAPIQDATMPEF
+104 DSRGAPIQDATMTNF

-125 GEDALFFKDKLTVD
+125 GENALFFKDKLTVGND
-139 ASGKAI
+139 GKAL

-160 TASLGYDFNPD
+160 TATHDYGFDPD
-171 VNVSGGNCTGSF
+171 VNVSGGNYTGSF

-211 QNKQETAVPLR
+211 QSKQETAVPLR

-230 VFKMGKVEAGTKIQS
+230 VFKMGKVEAGTTIQS

-258 FAATE
+258 FAATGS
-263 TEINPGEFIRDV
+263 NDV
-275 KFTWSNLGDVR
+275 QFTWSNHTGKES
-286 TYVQNINLDKVSQG
+286 YVQTVNKAGVKQDDP
-300 TALTHDQ
+300 LTHDQ

-321 AVNVKF
+321 AINVKF

-343 GGSDP
+343 GGTNP

-362 TLSLAEEIQIT
+362 TLSLSEEIQIT

-384 DVQIQNTGLA
+384 DVQIQNSGLA

-415 APWKENDGTFVRAA
+415 APWKETDGTFVRA
-429 DWNTYWAK
+429 DNWNTFWAK

-442 IYYYKEVVP
+442 IYYYKQVVP
-451 SGEFTQP
+451 SGGFTQP
-458 LFDTYTLTA
+458 LFDTYTLKA

-473 AVLELNVAAQIIIK
+473 AVLELNIAAQIVIDDQR
-487 TESPDSR
+487 S
-494 TAAGWKKDTD
+494 AAGW
-504 WASWPTL
+504 PTSY

>member
-41 AFDINPSDF
+41 AFDVNPSDF
-50 GGGAASRGGSATAA
+50 GGGTASRGGEASTVAA
-64 TTSRRDSLL
+64 AASRRDSLL
-73 GRIPFVAGTDT
+73 GRIPFVAGADT
-84 FMLSVSQSPNTSSV
+84 FMLTVTQSPNTSSV
-98 IAQPRL
+98 LAQPRL

-125 GEDALFFKDKLTVD
+125 GENALFFKEKLTVGND
-139 ASGKAI
+139 GKAI

-189 PDPATNIDATKQPD
+189 PDPATNNDATKQPD

-230 VFKMGKVEAGTKIQS
+230 VFKMGKVEAGTTIQS

-258 FAATE
+258 FAATGS
-263 TEINPGEFIRDV
+263 NDV
-275 KFTWSNLGDVR
+275 QYTWSNHAGKES
-286 TYVQNINLDKVSQG
+286 YVQTIEPYEVSQG
-300 TALTHDQ
+300 TALTHDA

-343 GGSDP
+343 GGTNP

-373 VDDTVEGQVKK
+373 VDDKVEGQVKK

-415 APWKENDGTFVRAA
+415 APWKETDGTFVRA
-429 DWNTYWAK
+429 DNWNTYWYE
-437 DPDTG
+437 DTSTG
-442 IYYYKEVVP
+442 TTIYYYRSKVP
-451 SGEFTQP
+451 SGGFTQP

-473 AVLELNVAAQIIIK
+473 AVLELNIAAQIVIDDQR
-487 TESPDSR
+487 S
-494 TAAGWKKDTD
+494 AAGW
-504 WASWPTL
+504 PTSY

>member
-73 GRIPFVAGTDT
+73 GRIPFVAGADT
-84 FMLSVSQSPNTSSV
+84 FMLTVTQSPNTSSV
-98 IAQPRL
+98 LAQPRL

-125 GEDALFFKDKLTVD
+125 GENALFFKDKLTVD
-139 ASGKAI
+139 ASGKAL

-160 TASLGYDFNPD
+160 TASLGYGFDPYVQVKD
-171 VNVSGGNCTGSF
+171 GNCTGSF
-183 SYTMPA
+183 KYSMPEPTA
-189 PDPATNIDATKQPD
+189 KNEDAKAQPD
-203 LIVAITPG
+203 LIVAITPN
-211 QNKQETAVPLR
+211 QSKQETAVPLR

-230 VFKMGKVEAGTKIQS
+230 VFKMGKVEEGTTIQS
-245 ISLTNLRSSGTCT
+245 ISLTNLRSSGDCT
-258 FAATE
+258 FAATG
-263 TEINPGEFIRDV
+263 TDNV
-275 KFTWSNLGDVR
+275 QFTWSNHTGKES
-286 TYVQNINLDKVSQG
+286 YVQIVDKAGVAQG
-300 TALTHDQ
+300 VQLTEYE
-307 TTFLVVPQDITAET
+307 TTFLVVPQAITAET
-321 AVNVKF
+321 AINVKF

-343 GGSDP
+343 GGTDP
-348 TIISTFQPDTKYTF
+348 TIISEFLPDTKYTF

-373 VDDTVEGQVKK
+373 VDDKVEGQVKK
-384 DVQIQNTGLA
+384 DVTIQNSGLA

-415 APWKENDGTFVRAA
+415 APWKETDGTFVRA
-429 DWNTYWAK
+429 DNWNDYWAK

-458 LFDTYTLTA
+458 LFDTYTLKA

-487 TESPDSR
+487 MDEPDSR

>member
-41 AFDINPSDF
+41 AFDVNPSDF
-50 GGGAASRGGSATAA
+50 GGGTASRGGEASTVAVAA
-64 TTSRRDSLL
+64 SRRDSLL
-73 GRIPFVAGTDT
+73 GRIPFVAGADT
-84 FMLSVSQSPNTSSV
+84 FMLTVTQSPNTSSV
-98 IAQPRL
+98 LAQPRL

-125 GEDALFFKDKLTVD
+125 GENALFFKDKLTVD
-139 ASGKAI
+139 ASGKAL
-145 TGRYWPNMPLHFFAY
+145 TGRYWPNMPLYFFGY
-160 TASLGYDFNPD
+160 TATLGYDFNPS

-183 SYTMPA
+183 SSYTMPA
-189 PDPATNIDATKQPD
+189 PDPATNKDAEAQPD

-230 VFKMGKVEAGTKIQS
+230 VFKMGKVEAGTTIQS

-258 FAATE
+258 FAATGS
-263 TEINPGEFIRDV
+263 NDV
-275 KFTWSNLGDVR
+275 QFTWSNHTGKES
-286 TYVQNINLDKVSQG
+286 YVQNVNKVDVKQDDP
-300 TALTHDQ
+300 LTHDQ

-343 GGSDP
+343 GGTDP

-373 VDDTVEGQVKK
+373 VDDKVEGQVKK

-415 APWKENDGTFVRAA
+415 APWKETDGTFVRAA
-429 DWNTYWAK
+429 NWNTYWAK
-437 DPDTG
+437 DTSTG
-442 IYYYKEVVP
+442 TTIYYYRSKVP
-451 SGEFTQP
+451 AGGFTQP

-473 AVLELNVAAQIIIK
+473 AVLELNIAAQIVIDDQR
-487 TESPDSR
+487 S
-494 TAAGWKKDTD
+494 AAGW
-504 WASWPTL
+504 PTGY

>member
-1 MILFRPKSIAIAV
+1 MIFFRPKSIAIAV

-41 AFDINPSDF
+41 AFDVNPSDF
-50 GGGAASRGGSATAA
+50 GGGTASRGGEASTVAPA
-64 TTSRRDSLL
+64 TSRRDSLL
-73 GRIPFVAGTDT
+73 GRIPFVAGADT
-84 FMLSVSQSPNTSSV
+84 FMLTVTQSPNTSSV
-98 IAQPRL
+98 LAQPRL
-104 DSRGAPIQDATMPEF
+104 DSRGAPIQDATMTNF

-125 GEDALFFKDKLTVD
+125 GENALFFKDKLTVGND
-139 ASGKAI
+139 GKAL

-160 TASLGYDFNPD
+160 TATHDYGFDPD
-171 VNVSGGNCTGSF
+171 VNVSGGNYTGSF

-211 QNKQETAVPLR
+211 QSKQETAVPLR

-230 VFKMGKVEAGTKIQS
+230 VFKMGKVEAGTTIQS

-258 FAATE
+258 FAATGS
-263 TEINPGEFIRDV
+263 NDV
-275 KFTWSNLGDVR
+275 QFTWSNHTGKES
-286 TYVQNINLDKVSQG
+286 YVQTVNKADVKQDDP
-300 TALTHDQ
+300 LTHDQ

-321 AVNVKF
+321 AINVKF

-362 TLSLAEEIQIT
+362 TLSLSEEIQIT

-384 DVQIQNTGLA
+384 DVQIQNSGLA

-415 APWKENDGTFVRAA
+415 APWKETDGTFVRA
-429 DWNTYWAK
+429 DNWNTFWAK

-442 IYYYKEVVP
+442 IYYYKQVVP
-451 SGEFTQP
+451 SGGFTQP
-458 LFDTYTLTA
+458 LFDTYTLKA

-473 AVLELNVAAQIIIK
+473 AVLELNIAAQIVIDDQR
-487 TESPDSR
+487 S
-494 TAAGWKKDTD
+494 AAGW
-504 WASWPTL
+504 PTSY